1 MRESSAYALC
11 TLLLIGCSDGGGNDS
26 AASLAALLLGAQQ
39 EQTSIAGDA
48 PLPIPPSLPAPPGQP
63 LNAPILLAPT
73 VLTFDVQALDALVR
87 VRDVFFQAPVHDET
101 IVMAF
106 IGYSKMALLPDL
118 TVINAR
124 KSWLLKAGQLPT
136 SPHLHDFRG
145 SGFEYADHRVKLLLV
160 ARNEFGISSLEIP
173 VRHARRCVGT
183 VAMPTVL
190 GDCAGHCIEASLVD
204 PATLRLRA
212 KTNTVDGMTYAYV
225 DAAVEK
231 FSISGE
237 LTAAF
242 SFIEHFTPPDGVDPI
257 PADIYETTLD
267 FDYESHNLMCFRV
280 TSSSTTDT
288 PFQQSFQNVLVAI
301 P

>member
-1 MRESSAYALC
+1 MRKPWAYSLC

-26 AASLAALLLGAQQ
+26 DALLVALLLGAPQ
-39 EQTSIAGDA
+39 EQTTIAGDA
-48 PLPIPPSLPAPPGQP
+48 PVPIPPSLPAPPGQP

-145 SGFEYADHRVKLLLV
+145 SGFEFADHRVKLLLV
-160 ARNEFGISSLEIP
+160 ARNEFGVSSLEIP

-183 VAMPTVL
+183 IATPVVV
-190 GDCAGHCIEASLVD
+190 GDCAGHCVQASLPD
-204 PATLRLRA
+204 PTTLRVTA
-212 KTNTVDGMTYAYV
+212 KKTTVDGMTYAYNELFV
-225 DAAVEK
+225 TK
-231 FSISGE
+231 FTIDGE
-237 LTAAF
+237 DVHYSLT
-242 SFIEHFTPPDGVDPI
+242 EYFTPPNGIDPL
-257 PADIYETTLD
+257 PAGAYEATIDINDEND
-267 FDYESHNLMCFRV
+267 NLMCYYV
-280 TSSSTTDT
+280 SSYAVAME
-288 PFQQSFQNVLVAI
+288 PFELTFLNTLFAI